1 MDFGFTWFDF
11 AAFAIV
17 GLSAVMAFARGLIR
31 EVFSIIAFIAGLL
44 GALVGFFMSITRP
57 VVESFTPLS
66 GFIADLAGGL
76 FIFLVIFIVITVVTS
91 SVAKQF
97 HQSTEIGSFD
107 RAAGL
112 AFGILRGIVF
122 VAVFFVLP
130 IRILMPEDQNREPSL
145 YHDGVVGART
155 YPIYSGVASAL
166 MVLLPKARDRARDI
180 IDRHEG
186 ASALIPPA
194 EPATTQATPP

>member
-1 MDFGFTWFDF
+1 MCGTPL
-11 AAFAIV
+11 AQYNV
-17 GLSAVMAFARGLIR
+17 GL
-31 EVFSIIAFIAGLL
+31 LL
-44 GALVGFFMSITRP
+44 
-57 VVESFTPLS
+57 PL
-66 GFIADLAGGL
+66 
-76 FIFLVIFIVITVVTS
+76 IVITVVTS

-186 ASALIPPA
+186 ESAPIPPA